1 MNGGIIHMRKL
12 LSMFC
17 VVGLILCSISAVP
30 ANAEEPEKTCTEAIE
45 ERYSGLL
52 DGYNLSVSNYS
63 GSLCVVAET
72 RASSVIQEIG
82 IKNLTVQY
90 SYDNSTWYDEWNA
103 GKFCTY
109 DSDEYTLSNYIMAL
123 DRHGCYYR
131 VKGTHYAKASAL
143 NTQSQFNTSNSVWI
157 S

>member
-1 MNGGIIHMRKL
+1 MNGGIVRMRKIF
-12 LSMFC
+12 SMFC
-17 VVGLILCSISAVP
+17 VMGLILCSISAIP
-30 ANAEEPEKTCTEAIE
+30 ANAEEPEDTCPEATE
-45 ERYSGLL
+45 ERYTGLITE
-52 DGYNLSVSNYS
+52 YNLSVSNYS
-63 GSLCVVAET
+63 GSLSVNVGTE
-72 RASSVIQEIG
+72 SSDIMQEIG

-90 SYDNSTWYDEWNA
+90 SYNNSTWYDEWNA
-103 GKFCTY
+103 GKFYTC
-109 DSDEYTLSNYIMAL
+109 DSDEYTLSNYIIAL

>member
-17 VVGLILCSISAVP
+17 VVGLILCSILAVP
-30 ANAEEPEKTCTEAIE
+30 ANAEEPEETCTEATE

-52 DGYNLSVSNYS
+52 DGYNLSVSNYN

-72 RASSVIQEIG
+72 RASSVMKEIG

-90 SYDNSTWYDEWNA
+90 SYNNSTWYDEWNA
-103 GKFCTY
+103 GKFYTC

-123 DRHGCYYR
+123 EHHGCYYR
-131 VKGTHYAKASAL
+131 VKGTHYAKASTL

>member
-1 MNGGIIHMRKL
+1 MKKLISILSAACLLLCNG
-12 LSMFC
+12 
-17 VVGLILCSISAVP
+17 SAFFV
-30 ANAEEPEKTCTEAIE
+30 NAEGLEEPCTEIAK
-45 ERYSGLL
+45 ERSEGLMSY
-52 DGYNLSVSNYS
+52 YNLVVSDYNN
-63 GSLCVVAET
+63 SLCVTAET
-72 RASSVIQEIG
+72 RAFSVMQEIG

-90 SYDNSTWYDEWNA
+90 SYNNSTWYDEWNA

-109 DSDEYTLSNYIMAL
+109 DSAEYTLSNYIIAL

>member
-1 MNGGIIHMRKL
+1 MRKL

-17 VVGLILCSISAVP
+17 VVGLILCSIPAVP

-45 ERYSGLL
+45 ERYSGLISNY
-52 DGYNLSVSNYS
+52 DLSVSNYN
-63 GSLCVVAET
+63 GSLSMS
-72 RASSVIQEIG
+72 ASTMAHDIMQEIG

-90 SYDNSTWYDEWNA
+90 SYNNSTWYDEWNA

-131 VKGTHYAKASAL
+131 VKGTHYAKESAL
-143 NTQSQFNTSNSVWI
+143 NTQSQFNISNSVWI

>member
-1 MNGGIIHMRKL
+1 MRKIF
-12 LSMFC
+12 SMFC
-17 VVGLILCSISAVP
+17 VIGLVLYGVSAIP
-30 ANAEEPEKTCTEAIE
+30 ANAEEPKETYIEETE

-52 DGYNLSVSNYS
+52 DGCYLNVSNYNN
-63 GSLCVVAET
+63 SLSVNVST
-72 RASSVIQEIG
+72 VASSVMQELG

-90 SYDNSTWYDEWNA
+90 SYNNSTWYDEWNA

-109 DSDEYTLSNYIMAL
+109 DSDEYTLSNYIMAV
-123 DRHGCYYR
+123 DHHGCYYR

-157 S
+157 G

>member
-1 MNGGIIHMRKL
+1 MRKVF
-12 LSMFC
+12 SMFC
-17 VVGLILCSISAVP
+17 VVGLMLCSISAMP
-30 ANAEEPEKTCTEAIE
+30 ANAEEIRESCTEVTE
-45 ERYSGLL
+45 NRYSGLL
-52 DGYNLSVSNYS
+52 DGYNLSVSNYN
-63 GSLCVVAET
+63 GSL
-72 RASSVIQEIG
+72 SVNVRTESFDVMQEIG

-103 GKFCTY
+103 GKFYAC
-109 DSDEYTLSNYIMAL
+109 DSDEYTLTNYIMAL
-123 DRHGCYYR
+123 DHHGCYYR

>member
-1 MNGGIIHMRKL
+1 MRKL

-17 VVGLILCSISAVP
+17 VVGLILCSISVMP
-30 ANAEEPEKTCTEAIE
+30 ANAEEPEKTCTEATE
-45 ERYSGLL
+45 ERYSGLISNY
-52 DGYNLSVSNYS
+52 DLSVSNYN
-63 GSLCVVAET
+63 GSLSVS
-72 RASSVIQEIG
+72 ASTMAHDIMQEIG

-90 SYDNSTWYDEWNA
+90 SYNNSTWYDEWNA

-131 VKGTHYAKASAL
+131 VKGTHYAKESAL